1 MEISKNADL
10 VIGQEVGE
18 IRREREREIERE
30 INSE

>member
-18 IRREREREIERE
+18 IRRERERERDRE
-30 INSE
+30 GDKF